1 MNTSSYRRTQ
11 PGTGILVALLLVL
24 GFLTFLSFGHPVTL
38 ASTLTPTI
46 IICLGIVF
54 STMTIDVSDDAVEWW
69 FTFGILRQ
77 RVAMAEIQF
86 ATSTRVTLWN
96 GLGIRT
102 NGRDWLWIVSGSNA
116 VTLEL
121 RNGKKIGLG
130 SPEAQDLAVL
140 IDRIIGS
147 K

>member
-1 MNTSSYRRTQ
+1 M
-11 PGTGILVALLLVL
+11 LVALLILL
-24 GFLTFLSFGHPVTL
+24 GFLTFVTFGHPVSL
-38 ASTLTPTI
+38 ASTLI
-46 IICLGIVF
+46 AALLVCVGIVF

-69 FTFGILRQ
+69 FTFGLLRQ
-77 RVAMAEIQF
+77 RVAMSEIQF
-86 ATSTRVTLWN
+86 ATSTRVSLLN

-140 IDRIIGS
+140 IDGIIGS
-147 K
+147 R

>member
-1 MNTSSYRRTQ
+1 M
-11 PGTGILVALLLVL
+11 LVVLLLAL
-24 GFLTFLSFGHPVTL
+24 GIQAFVTFGRPVTL
-38 ASTLTPTI
+38 GGILIAMLFVCI
-46 IICLGIVF
+46 GIVF

-77 RVAMAEIQF
+77 RVAMSEIQF

-121 RNGKKIGLG
+121 RNGKKIELG

-140 IDRIIGS
+140 IDGIIGS

>member
-1 MNTSSYRRTQ
+1 M
-11 PGTGILVALLLVL
+11 LVALLILL
-24 GFLTFLSFGHPVTL
+24 GFLTFVTLGHPVTL
-38 ASTLTPTI
+38 ASTI
-46 IICLGIVF
+46 IATFIVCLGIVF

-69 FTFGILRQ
+69 FTFGILHQ
-77 RVAMAEIQF
+77 RVAMSEIQF
-86 ATSTRVTLWN
+86 ATSTRVSLLN

-140 IDRIIGS
+140 IDGIIGS
-147 K
+147 R